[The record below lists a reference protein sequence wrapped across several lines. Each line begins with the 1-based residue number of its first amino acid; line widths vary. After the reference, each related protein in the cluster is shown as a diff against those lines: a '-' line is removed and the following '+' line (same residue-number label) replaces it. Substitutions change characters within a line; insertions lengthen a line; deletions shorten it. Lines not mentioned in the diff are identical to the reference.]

1 MSILLHDYGGYAFS
15 LQLAEHLAELGHRVH
30 YLHGGQMQ
38 AMQRSRRESK
48 HPNLSID
55 SAQIET
61 PFAKYNFA
69 KRWAQERQYGLRLAA
84 LAAQIRP
91 DVIVS
96 STSPLDSQGY
106 LVNYA
111 QNHGKKFIFWWQDIT
126 GLATKMI
133 LMAKNRPLGW
143 LAGEYYLAME
153 RAQLR
158 RSQAVIAIAEEFRA
172 PYRQWG
178 LDENKLHILPNWAA
192 LEEIPQLPK
201 NNPWAQRYGLDEKFV
216 FLYSGVLALK
226 HNPALLLALADH
238 FAGQPQVRVV
248 VVSQGPGA
256 DWLTAHPRPN
266 LLVLP
271 FQPYEEFPQVLA
283 SADVL
288 LAVLEEQA
296 GAYSVP
302 SKILSYLCAGRPV
315 LLSAP
320 LQNQA
325 ARLLLENRAGHVTP
339 PGDWRALCAAAQ
351 SLLENPDECRLLGQ
365 NARQYAEKTF
375 DLGKISARFLEI
387 LSNLTSGAFNPDARK

>member
-1 MSILLHDYGGYAFS
+1 MNLLLHDYGGYAFTH
-15 LQLAEHLAELGHRVH
+15 QLAERLAGLGQQVH
-30 YLHGGQMQ
+30 YLHGGAMQ
-38 AMQRSRRESK
+38 AVQRSRRDSS
-48 HPNLSID
+48 HPNLSIN
-55 SAQIET
+55 SAQIEA
-61 PFAKYNFA
+61 PFAKYNFI
-69 KRWAQERQYGLRLAA
+69 KRWYQEHQYGARLAA
-84 LAAQIRP
+84 RAAQISP
-91 DVIVS
+91 DVIIS

-106 LVNYA
+106 LLDYA
-111 QNHGKKFIFWWQDIT
+111 KSNRKKFVFWWQDIT

-133 LMAKNRPLGW
+133 LISKNRPLGW

-158 RSQAVIAIAEEFRA
+158 RSQAIIAIAEEFRA

-192 LEEIPQLPK
+192 LEEIPQLQK
-201 NNPWAQRYGLDEKFV
+201 NNPWAQRHGLDEKFV

-226 HNPALLLALADH
+226 HNPALLLGLADH
-238 FAGQPQVRVV
+238 FAGQPQVQLV

-266 LLVLP
+266 LLILP

-325 ARLLLENRAGHVTP
+325 ARLLLENRAGRVTP
-339 PGDWRALCAAAQ
+339 PGDSRALCTAAQ
-351 SLLENPDECRLLGQ
+351 SLLENPGECRLLGQ
-365 NARQYAEKTF
+365 NGRQYAEKTF

-387 LSNLTSGAFNPDARK
+387 LSTI

>member
-1 MSILLHDYGGYAFS
+1 LI
-15 LQLAEHLAELGHRVH
+15 
-30 YLHGGQMQ
+30 
-38 AMQRSRRESK
+38 
-48 HPNLSID
+48 
-55 SAQIET
+55 SA
-61 PFAKYNFA
+61 A
-69 KRWAQERQYGLRLAA
+69 
-84 LAAQIRP
+84 
-91 DVIVS
+91 
-96 STSPLDSQGY
+96 SPLD
-106 LVNYA
+106 V
-111 QNHGKKFIFWWQDIT
+111 QNIVLQKTSTKKRKFIFWWQDISS
-126 GLATKMI
+126 LLIKNI

-158 RSQAVIAIAEEFRA
+158 HSDKVIAIAEEFRA

-178 LDENKLHILPNWAA
+178 LDERKLHVLPNWAA
-192 LEEIPQLPK
+192 IEEIPLLPK
-201 NNPWAQRYGLDEKFV
+201 NNPWASRHGLEDKFV

-296 GAYSVP
+296 RAYSVP
-302 SKILSYLCAGRPV
+302 SKTLSYLCAGRPV

-325 ARLLLENRAGHVTP
+325 ARLLLENRAGCVTP
-339 PGDWRALCAAAQ
+339 PGDPRALCAAAQ

-375 DLGKISARFLEI
+375 DLGKISAQFLEI
-387 LSNLTSGAFNPDARK
+387 LSVI